1 MSEVI
6 IRVRTRVFK
15 PITDGGDNVWESTG
29 GMMFEIPTDEATI
42 KLMGNDDIVAVVEE
56 MLSEQSN
63 SQIKYMYHSHN
74 VEDKSA
80 IVLDGFSDAVV
91 RVANK

>member
-6 IRVRTRVFK
+6 IRVKARVFK
-15 PITDGGDNVWESTG
+15 SLAEDGLVWESSG
-29 GMMFEIPTDEATI
+29 GMMFELPTDEATI
-42 KLMGNDDIVAVVEE
+42 KLMGNDDIVAVVEM
-56 MLSEQSN
+56 MLGEQSN
-63 SQIKYMYHSHN
+63 NQIKYMYHSHN

-91 RVANK
+91 RLANK